1 MQMEFEKIVFDNGD
15 TIEVVDRKAR
25 TDNQTLT
32 KDINFLKTEYK
43 KLQDLN
49 LTSFLETTE
58 KFLKELGDLSE
69 LLDEINGEV
78 I

>member
-32 KDINFLKTEYK
+32 KDINFLKAEYK